1 MNSIDFII
9 DSKDKSILSK
19 GAKIFHYSF
28 GLFLILTSLI
38 VLIRFIKGNVFDI
51 SFYSVLLI
59 LLVGILWIIRGF
71 VGRDFTSIRKYISL
85 TDDSIN
91 IKKPF
96 KKELQLSKGS
106 IELITIKPSKL
117 DLKTK
122 DSMLDFDLTWIT
134 YNELQQLR
142 DRFSE
147 FGKLNQI
154 EIK

>member
-1 MNSIDFII
+1 MNNIDFII

-28 GLFLILTSLI
+28 GLFLIITSLI

-51 SFYSVLLI
+51 SFYSILLI

-122 DSMLDFDLTWIT
+122 DSILDFDLTWIT

>member
-1 MNSIDFII
+1 MNNIDFII

-28 GLFLILTSLI
+28 GLFLIITSLI

-51 SFYSVLLI
+51 SFYSILLI

-71 VGRDFTSIRKYISL
+71 FGRDFMSIRKYISL

-122 DSMLDFDLTWIT
+122 DSILDFDLTWIT

>member
-1 MNSIDFII
+1 MNNIDFII

-19 GAKIFHYSF
+19 GAKTFHYAF
-28 GLFLILTSLI
+28 GLFLIITSLI

-71 VGRDFTSIRKYISL
+71 VGRDFMSIRKYISL
-85 TDDSIN
+85 TDDSVN

-106 IELITIKPSKL
+106 IELISIKPSKL

-122 DSMLDFDLTWIT
+122 DSMLDFDLTWIN

-147 FGKLNQI
+147 FSKLNKI

>member
-19 GAKIFHYSF
+19 GTKIFHYSF

-122 DSMLDFDLTWIT
+122 DSILDFDLTWIT

>member
-1 MNSIDFII
+1 MNNPNLII
-9 DSKDKSILSK
+9 DSKDKSFLSK
-19 GAKIFHYSF
+19 GAKIFHYAF
-28 GLFLILTSLI
+28 GLFLIITSLI
-38 VLIRFIKGNVFDI
+38 VLIRFIKGNAFDI
-51 SFYSVLLI
+51 SFYSILLI
-59 LLVGILWIIRGF
+59 LLVGILWIIRGI
-71 VGRDFTSIRKYISL
+71 VGRDFMFLRKYISL

-122 DSMLDFDLTWIT
+122 DSTLDFDLTWIT
-134 YNELQQLR
+134 YYELQQLR
-142 DRFSE
+142 ARFSE
-147 FGKLNQI
+147 FGKLNKI

>member
-1 MNSIDFII
+1 MNNIDFII
-9 DSKDKSILSK
+9 DSKDKGNLSK

-51 SFYSVLLI
+51 SFYSILLI

-71 VGRDFTSIRKYISL
+71 AGRDFMSIRKYISL

-91 IKKPF
+91 IKNPF

-117 DLKTK
+117 ELKTK
-122 DSMLDFDLTWIT
+122 DSMLDFDLTWTT

-142 DRFSE
+142 DRFFE
-147 FGKLNQI
+147 FGKLNKI